1 MIPIMFYDSYN
12 CYIVKKNTKLRFKI
26 YFKALKA
33 VKLRKYINFSENLK
47 KMRIHRILLLNLY
60 GYI

>member
-1 MIPIMFYDSYN
+1 MIPIMFFDSYI
-12 CYIVKKNTKLRFKI
+12 CYIVKKFTKLRFEI

-33 VKLRKYINFSENLK
+33 VKLRKYIIFFENLK
-47 KMRIHRILLLNLY
+47 KRIHRILLINLY